1 MPLTLNN
8 TNTLTADNIIVSG
21 TNLSD
26 LYATINYVNSN
37 SGGVS
42 QQDVDDSLEPLISK
56 DIAYNN
62 TITSH
67 ISLIDTS
74 TADIAI
80 LNTKQLQNFNG
91 INDINTNLTNNYQ
104 TNTTLATNFY
114 NKTEIDSNLSTNY
127 QTNTQLTSNFYS
139 KTEIDTTLDNYYTS
153 LQVDNGFY
161 TQTQINNNYYNKTE
175 TDNLIDNLAVYSQ
188 TEVDA
193 FLSYKEDKSRFQD
206 NISFFPIIDC
216 SRPTILHAGLTLK
229 NETIN
234 IEPLEGALFGNLFG
248 AETDRNVATFKNQS
262 NYITLKGNKIN
273 CNATSD
279 DSVDNLKLNM
289 AGNIEFSNVILPAI
303 GADLY
308 RPSGNSSYNLR
319 IRDLQ
324 GIWEFRNRT
333 LTCRNAS
340 NENLDALME
349 IQSLGQGQVRIGTAT
364 TARVGIGATPNSSY
378 FLNVGGHS
386 RFGIATIATR
396 LDLLGDLYT
405 DETGTDI
412 FRPSATTSYTLRVRD
427 NVATFE
433 FRNNK
438 FGRTNGQMILQNDG
452 DCELFVG
459 TEGTA
464 RVGIGTAPNASYFLN
479 VGGTSNFNNV
489 RTGGD
494 LSVVGNLN
502 LTSSIGDIQ
511 VPVSGMDI
519 VRNSGDANYTLRVG
533 DTQGIWEFRNR
544 NLRCMNPSNPANGT
558 EMILHDTGGDYRLRI
573 GSTSDAEVGIG
584 RQYNSAYFLTVGGIS
599 NFNQARVENGLEVLG
614 EQLLNTSARI
624 FQRADAFN
632 SLNVITTAQMNF
644 SLQSDRT
651 TDPTTGTI
659 ALQLDDANGITI
671 NRAVVNNQT
680 FNSLGDITS
689 EADVVSYG
697 KFKLQNAGEI
707 REVLDTQYKM
717 YVRNGDGAGEMN
729 IMVGAEV
736 STPEIKITDAKVNLL
751 GHLEITHGTVSTS
764 EKVKYNNPD
773 TDGAHLFSLNNANK
787 FTIEE
792 TTCDVYNNLY
802 VDGDVE
808 YTGSLI
814 PSSDERL
821 KKNIKELNQKK
832 AVELVKYIKP
842 KTYKFTDD
850 RQQGRSCCGF
860 IANDFLTDKVPDEW
874 QNIVKK
880 GNDDYLKFDYT
891 MTTPIL
897 WSALQHTLKEIDEL
911 KKEVRKLKG
920 KGKGDGK

>member
-1 MPLTLNN
+1 MTLTLNN
-8 TNTLTADNIIVSG
+8 TNTLTADNIVVGG

-26 LYATINYVNSN
+26 LYATINYVNSS

-42 QQDVDDSLEPLISK
+42 QQDLDDSLTPSISK

-62 TITSH
+62 TLNSH
-67 ISLIDTS
+67 IASLAGHELTINS
-74 TADIAI
+74 TLTEIGVI
-80 LNTKQLQNFNG
+80 NGKHIQNFNG
-91 INDINTNLTNNYQ
+91 INAINADLIANYQ
-104 TNTTLATNFY
+104 TNTTLAANFY
-114 NKTEIDSNLSTNY
+114 NKTEIDSNLSTNF
-127 QTNTQLTSNFYS
+127 QTNTQLASNFYN
-139 KTEIDTTLDNYYTS
+139 KTEIDTTLGNYYTS

-161 TQTQINNNYYNKTE
+161 TQTQINTNYYNEAETYNKTE

-234 IEPLEGALFGNLFG
+234 IEPLEGALSGNLFG

-262 NYITLKGNKIN
+262 NYITLKGNKMS

-279 DSVDNLKLNM
+279 DSISNLKLNM
-289 AGNIEFSNVILPAI
+289 AGNIELSNAILPTI

-308 RPSGNSSYNLR
+308 RPSGNSSYNIR
-319 IRDLQ
+319 IRDFQ
-324 GIWEFRNRT
+324 AMWEFRNRT
-333 LTCRNAS
+333 LTCRNGS
-340 NENLDALME
+340 NENLEALME
-349 IQSLGQGQVRIGTAT
+349 IQSFGAGQVRLGTAS
-364 TARVGIGATPNSSY
+364 TARVGVGANPN
-378 FLNVGGHS
+378 
-386 RFGIATIATR
+386 I
-396 LDLLGDLYT
+396 D
-405 DETGTDI
+405 
-412 FRPSATTSYTLRVRD
+412 
-427 NVATFE
+427 
-433 FRNNK
+433 
-438 FGRTNGQMILQNDG
+438 
-452 DCELFVG
+452 
-459 TEGTA
+459 
-464 RVGIGTAPNASYFLN
+464 YFLN

-489 RTGGD
+489 RTGGN
-494 LSVVGNLN
+494 LTVIGNVN
-502 LTSSIGDIQ
+502 LTSSTGDIQ

-519 VRNSGDANYTLRVG
+519 VRNAGDANYNLRIR
-533 DTQGIWEFRNR
+533 DTQGVWEFRNK

-558 EMILHDTGGDYRLRI
+558 EMILHETGGDYRLRI

-584 RQYNSAYFLTVGGIS
+584 RQYNSANFLTVGGIS

-614 EQLLNTSARI
+614 EQLLNTNARI

-659 ALQLDDANGITI
+659 ALQLDDTNGITI

-680 FNSLGDITS
+680 FNSLGDITG

-707 REVLDTQYKM
+707 REVFDTQYKM

-729 IMVGAEV
+729 IMLGAEV

-773 TDGAHLFSLNNANK
+773 TDGAHLFSLNNTKK
-787 FTIEE
+787 FTVEE

-832 AVELVKYIKP
+832 AVELVKYMKP

-850 RQQGRSCCGF
+850 RQQGRFCCGF
-860 IANDFLTDKVPDEW
+860 IANDFVTDKVPDEW